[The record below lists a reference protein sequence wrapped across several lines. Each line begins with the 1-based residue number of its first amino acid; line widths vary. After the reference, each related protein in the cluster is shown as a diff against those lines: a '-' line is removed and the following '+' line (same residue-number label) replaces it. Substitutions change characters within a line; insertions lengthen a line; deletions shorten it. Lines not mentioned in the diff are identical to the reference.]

1 MTNLPISIAAATAV
15 AAIAVYAMPANA
27 ATQTTQQACSAQYQA
42 AKTAGTLNGQKWP
55 AFYSDCAANLKAG
68 GGATAATAAAT
79 KTPVAARASAKAP
92 AGGQSTQQLCSAQYQ
107 AAKTA
112 GTLNGQKW
120 PAFLSACSDSI
131 KNYADQAQ
139 ATPPEPQPTA
149 APISAPRKGKLAA
162 VPAKSSSGQ
171 SAGEIAFQQRIHQC
185 ANEWQSE
192 KSAGTLPAGSKWP
205 QFWSQCNAQ
214 LKAQM

>member
-1 MTNLPISIAAATAV
+1 MNNLPISIAAATAV

-27 ATQTTQQACSAQYQA
+27 ATQTTQQA
-42 AKTAGTLNGQKWP
+42 
-55 AFYSDCAANLKAG
+55 
-68 GGATAATAAAT
+68 
-79 KTPVAARASAKAP
+79 
-92 AGGQSTQQLCSAQYQ
+92 CSAQYQ